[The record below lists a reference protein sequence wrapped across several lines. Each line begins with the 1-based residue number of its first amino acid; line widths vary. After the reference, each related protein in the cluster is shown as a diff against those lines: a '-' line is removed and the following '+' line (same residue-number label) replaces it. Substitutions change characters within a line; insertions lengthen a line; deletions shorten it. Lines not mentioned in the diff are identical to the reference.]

1 MAITKL
7 VRRVA
12 KTIYFIALSFP
23 VGRTLGPA
31 EFWFDYELAHRI
43 GEVFYGRGEIGQ
55 DALYEVYTY
64 IGLIAI
70 LLITTVLYLLTMK
83 LFNKIRKK

>member
-1 MAITKL
+1 MALPKL

-12 KTIYFIALSFP
+12 KTIYFIALSFL

-31 EFWFDYELAHRI
+31 EGWFDYELAHRI
-43 GEVFYGRGEIGQ
+43 GEVFYGAGEIGQ

-64 IGLIAI
+64 IGLMAI
-70 LLITTVLYLLTMK
+70 LVITAPLYLLTMK
-83 LFNKIRKK
+83 LLKKIRNT

>member
-83 LFNKIRKK
+83 FINKIRKK

>member
-1 MAITKL
+1 MDLPKL
-7 VRRVA
+7 ARRFA
-12 KTIYFIALSFP
+12 KTIFFIALSFP

-43 GEVFYGRGEIGQ
+43 GEVFYGPGEIGQ

-64 IGLIAI
+64 IGLITI
-70 LLITTVLYLLTMK
+70 LLITTALYVLIMK
-83 LFNKIRKK
+83 LINKIRKK

>member
-1 MAITKL
+1 MALPKL
-7 VRRVA
+7 ARRVA

-31 EFWFDYELAHRI
+31 EFWFNYELAHRI
-43 GEVFYGRGEIGQ
+43 GEVFYGPGEIGQ

-83 LFNKIRKK
+83 LFNKIRKH